1 MTMSLDEAK
10 NMLTPEAAAKLREVV
25 EPKQT
30 VDASHKVNNDVLMAA
45 FCKAV
50 CTGVI
55 EKTSLNGRL
64 AKLLNSETNTIS
76 CDTLAEI
83 LDTVRAKQPGISCQI
98 YMTEPLPDLR
108 VIKNWGFT
116 ESPISFVEIFAE
128 VLRYWDITPTDV
140 RKKMTQTLKETI
152 VNNVS
157 QTLSRFYKAT
167 PEERAKMRI
176 SITTIHRLVN
186 MEGGILTAEFVDSA
200 KL

>member
-1 MTMSLDEAK
+1 MTLEQAK
-10 NMLTPEAAAKLREVV
+10 GMLSPEAAAKLHEVV

-45 FCKAV
+45 FCAAV
-50 CTGVI
+50 ANGMI
-55 EKTSLNGRL
+55 EKTSLNMRL

-76 CDTLAEI
+76 CDTLGEI
-83 LDTVRAKQPGISCQI
+83 LDTVRQKQPGISCQI

-108 VIKNWGFT
+108 TTSNWGFT
-116 ESPISFVEIFAE
+116 ESPISFVGIFGD

-140 RKKMTQTLKETI
+140 RKELTQTLKETI

-157 QTLSRFYKAT
+157 QTVSRYYKAT
-167 PEERAKMRI
+167 PEERKKMRI

-186 MEGGILTAEFVDSA
+186 MKGGILTAEFVDSA

>member
-1 MTMSLDEAK
+1 M
-10 NMLTPEAAAKLREVV
+10 
-25 EPKQT
+25 
-30 VDASHKVNNDVLMAA
+30 
-45 FCKAV
+45 
-50 CTGVI
+50 G
-55 EKTSLNGRL
+55 
-64 AKLLNSETNTIS
+64 
-76 CDTLAEI
+76 
-83 LDTVRAKQPGISCQI
+83 
-98 YMTEPLPDLR
+98 
-108 VIKNWGFT
+108 
-116 ESPISFVEIFAE
+116 IFAE

-157 QTLSRFYKAT
+157 QTVSRFYKAT